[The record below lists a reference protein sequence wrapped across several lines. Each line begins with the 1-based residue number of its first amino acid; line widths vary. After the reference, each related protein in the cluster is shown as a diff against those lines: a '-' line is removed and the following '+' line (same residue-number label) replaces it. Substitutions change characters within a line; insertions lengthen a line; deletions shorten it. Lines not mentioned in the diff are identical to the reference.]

1 MTDIK
6 SIQRLLVVQTVYEQ
20 TLNKNREDIKVE
32 ELFFTT
38 IALGYLITKSPTSL
52 LGIVWFSTM
61 TLSSLFM
68 SFPSAILTCL
78 IRYISSEHLCEQFF
92 GIL

>member
-32 ELFFTT
+32 ELF
-38 IALGYLITKSPTSL
+38 
-52 LGIVWFSTM
+52 
-61 TLSSLFM
+61 
-68 SFPSAILTCL
+68 SAS
-78 IRYISSEHLCEQFF
+78 RSAFKHLEYFYKRNE
-92 GIL
+92 

>member
-32 ELFFTT
+32 EYYSFISLSDRYVFNRKSFVWHAETEEDGEN
-38 IALGYLITKSPTSL
+38 IANYESNGSCRFIDKSEFKSL
-52 LGIVWFSTM
+52 VKD
-61 TLSSLFM
+61 
-68 SFPSAILTCL
+68 
-78 IRYISSEHLCEQFF
+78 
-92 GIL
+92 